1 MQAGVARRAKCN
13 QVLLTIITGMTAEL
27 LVVNFEIRHRAASL
41 ASPVI
46 SHLPGIAILGLME
59 PAKCAP
65 AQVPH
70 SKRGE

>member
-41 ASPVI
+41 ASPAI
-46 SHLPGIAILGLME
+46 SHLPGIAILGL
-59 PAKCAP
+59 
-65 AQVPH
+65 
-70 SKRGE
+70 